1 MSYSHFCICFRRLQN
16 AECRLMSVQ
25 IALQFIFAS
34 AKDSTEVSHKIQ
46 NSIFRE
52 KLTQSMYNDMLIHV
66 QPMSFVSKSLHSAI
80 LNWILDK
87 NIILGIMQIF
97 QKQLCALC
105 EHLLNRYKKIL
116 HRQKRGKFVP
126 MIIVCS

>member
-1 MSYSHFCICFRRLQN
+1 
-16 AECRLMSVQ
+16 MSVQ

-66 QPMSFVSKSLHSAI
+66 QPMY
-80 LNWILDK
+80 
-87 NIILGIMQIF
+87 MQV
-97 QKQLCALC
+97 LA
-105 EHLLNRYKKIL
+105 
-116 HRQKRGKFVP
+116 
-126 MIIVCS
+126 